1 MDPLQT
7 IIGIKLTNALAGI
20 AGGTVRALLMRGPL
34 SHSIGAV
41 VIGCFT
47 SSYTGPTA
55 YAVALKY
62 LPIIPVEP
70 STEHTIS
77 FLLGVTAM
85 FVCEA
90 AINKVRKW
98 SANPILPTA
107 T

>member
-70 STEHTIS
+70 STEH
-77 FLLGVTAM
+77 
-85 FVCEA
+85 EA